1 MRTRTLL
8 CGAMIAVA
16 AQFGITAA
24 AAQAYPNKP
33 VRLLVGFAPGGG
45 TDVTSRLFATKIGE
59 KLGQPMVVE
68 NRAGAAGS
76 IAADLITKSDPDGY
90 RLLMM
95 ASATFIHGVLSSKVP
110 YNVTRDFTPI
120 TFLTMAPLVLVVSAD
135 NKARNLKE
143 LIEWARAKPDGITYA
158 SDGVGA
164 TSHLAGELFQSMTKL
179 KLIHAP
185 FKGNAEALPAL
196 ISGQIDVGFPSMATV
211 MPMLQ
216 AGKLRAIAVTSAQRS
231 TLLPDVPSLDELG
244 LRGFDISAWYGVV
257 GPPGLPKPIVDKLN
271 TVITEVASAP
281 EMKEMVG
288 KQGLEMQIRGPEQF
302 AAYAKAQEAMYSKVG
317 KESNI
322 KMD

>member
-1 MRTRTLL
+1 MKRRTLL
-8 CGAMIAVA
+8 CSALVAIAA
-16 AQFGITAA
+16 HAGLAT
-24 AAQAYPNKP
+24 AQAQPYPNKP

-76 IAADLITKSDPDGY
+76 IAADLIAKSDPDGY

-120 TFLTMAPLVLVVSAD
+120 TFLTMAPLVLVVGQD
-135 NKARNLKE
+135 NKARNLDE
-143 LIEWARAKPDGITYA
+143 LIAWARAKPDGITYA

-196 ISGQIDVGFPSMATV
+196 ISGQIDIGFPSMATV

-216 AGKLRAIAVTSAQRS
+216 SGKLRAIAVTSGQRS

-244 LRGFDISAWYGVV
+244 LRGFDISAWYAVM
-257 GPPGLPKPIVDKLN
+257 GPPGMSKPVVDKLN
-271 TVITEVASAP
+271 AVITEVASAP
-281 EMKEMVG
+281 DMKELLS
-288 KQGLEMQIRGPEQF
+288 KQGLELQLRGPEAF
-302 AAYAKAQEAMYSKVG
+302 ATYIKGQEAMYSKLG
-317 KESNI
+317 KESSI